1 MLERHEQKR
10 LDPSSQFALIAGR
23 EAWADAGAPE
33 VAPERLAV
41 DWSTGIGG
49 VWTLLDAWDTLR
61 ERGPRRVLPMTVPM
75 LMPNGPGAAIGMD
88 LHARAG
94 IRTVVSACASS
105 TEALVNAY
113 DHLQQGLADVVIA
126 GGSEAAIHPLPIAAF
141 ASMQA
146 LSRRND
152 DPAIASRPY
161 DVGRDGF
168 VLGEGAAALV
178 VETEEHAKARGAR
191 IYAELLGG
199 AVTSD
204 AYHITA
210 PDPEGS
216 AAARAMKAAIEGAG
230 ATLADVRHI
239 NAHATST
246 PSATSPSTTRCAAS
260 SATLL
265 DGIAVTATKAST
277 GHLLGGAG
285 AIEALFTV
293 LALHER
299 TAPPTINLTEQDP
312 EIPLDVVTSP
322 RALGDGER
330 RRDLELVRLRRAQR
344 GRRVPHRLSGCR
356 GAHAPMRRP
365 RSPSRRR
372 GLLRHG
378 PWVSVVRRRE
388 AIIRR
393 SRHATARA
401 ASPLSPPG
409 ATRRPGRNHWR
420 GGTARARRPTP
431 ARARAAARGA
441 ARARRCRRPPS
452 RSGCG
457 PRG

>member
-1 MLERHEQKR
+1 MTKKIVVTGIGATTPLGGTAVDTWKALLAGTSGATSIEAGWASEHELPVTFAAQAAVPTADVLARHETKR
-10 LDPSSQFALIAGR
+10 LDPSSQFALVAGR

-105 TEALVNAY
+105 TEAIVNAY
-113 DHLQQGLADVVIA
+113 DHLQDGLADVVIA

-152 DPAIASRPY
+152 DPSVASRPY
-161 DVGRDGF
+161 DVSRDGF

-178 VETEEHAKARGAR
+178 LETEEHARARGAR
-191 IYAELLGG
+191 IYAEVLGG
-199 AVTSD
+199 AITSD

-216 AAARAMKAAIEGAG
+216 AAARAMIAAVRNAG
-230 ATLADVRHI
+230 AELSDVRHI

-246 PSATSPSTTRCAAS
+246 PVGDIAEYNALRRVFGDG
-260 SATLL
+260 L
-265 DGIAVTATKAST
+265 DDIAVTATKSST

-285 AIEALFTV
+285 AIEAMFTV
-293 LALHER
+293 LALSER
-299 TAPPTINLTEQDP
+299 VMPPTINLSEQDP
-312 EIPLDVVTSP
+312 EIPLDVVTEP
-322 RALGDGER
+322 RALGDG
-330 RRDLELVRLRRAQR
+330 DAL
-344 GRRVPHRLSGCR
+344 
-356 GAHAPMRRP
+356 
-365 RSPSRRR
+365 
-372 GLLRHG
+372 
-378 PWVSVVRRRE
+378 
-388 AIIRR
+388 AISNSFGFGGHNAVAAFR
-393 SRHATARA
+393 TA
-401 ASPLSPPG
+401 
-409 ATRRPGRNHWR
+409 
-420 GGTARARRPTP
+420 
-431 ARARAAARGA
+431 
-441 ARARRCRRPPS
+441 
-452 RSGCG
+452 
-457 PRG
+457 